1 MASASGSTLGRRDL
15 SSSIAPSLSDSSRR
29 NTQQQPANSP
39 HNVAT
44 RLPGRSA
51 LSEVDDSTYFEVLTN
66 DILHLQ
72 QQLATLAHG
81 TERAGRR
88 LLSAGASYTERDL
101 RAIAQAEEPPA
112 AKLALHEI
120 LANKQMLYERAVLH
134 STAKSSSAPNK
145 RIDDA
150 SEHVAP
156 SLSRLPYFYALVE
169 RLQARLEQ
177 AAPNPD
183 PDPNPD
189 PNPNLNP
196 NPKLAGAPR
205 AGGQAARAHA
215 AAQQRIGECGRRDA
229 HDRAHAH
236 AEGGGWQRRRLS
248 RRAAHAGRRS
258 AAPRAGGRAA
268 GAYLT
273 LPTEPLTLT
282 RTLTLNPGASLTLPT

>member
-1 MASASGSTLGRRDL
+1 MASASGSTLARRDL

-134 STAKSSSAPNK
+134 STAKSSSAPTK

-169 RLQARLEQ
+169 RLQALHEQ
-177 AAPNPD
+177 AGRPPVPPPPHSSASTTTAPHSSSASASAAAATPT
-183 PDPNPD
+183 PTPT
-189 PNPNLNP
+189 
-196 NPKLAGAPR
+196 PKAAAGSG
-205 AGGQAARAHA
+205 AGSADALRTPAA
-215 AAQQRIGECGRRDA
+215 AAQRLVLV
-229 HDRAHAH
+229 
-236 AEGGGWQRRRLS
+236 AELQ
-248 RRAAHAGRRS
+248 
-258 AAPRAGGRAA
+258 AP
-268 GAYLT
+268 
-273 LPTEPLTLT
+273 P
-282 RTLTLNPGASLTLPT
+282 

>member
-1 MASASGSTLGRRDL
+1 MSSASGSTLARRDL

-101 RAIAQAEEPPA
+101 RAIAQAEEPSA

-134 STAKSSSAPNK
+134 STAKSASAPTK

-169 RLQARLEQ
+169 RLQALHEQ
-177 AAPNPD
+177 AGRPPVPPPPHSSASASAAAATPTPT
-183 PDPNPD
+183 PTPT
-189 PNPNLNP
+189 
-196 NPKLAGAPR
+196 PKAAAGSG
-205 AGGQAARAHA
+205 AGSADALRTPAA
-215 AAQQRIGECGRRDA
+215 AAQRLVLV
-229 HDRAHAH
+229 
-236 AEGGGWQRRRLS
+236 AELQ
-248 RRAAHAGRRS
+248 
-258 AAPRAGGRAA
+258 APPYISL
-268 GAYLT
+268 YL
-273 LPTEPLTLT
+273 PISP
-282 RTLTLNPGASLTLPT
+282 